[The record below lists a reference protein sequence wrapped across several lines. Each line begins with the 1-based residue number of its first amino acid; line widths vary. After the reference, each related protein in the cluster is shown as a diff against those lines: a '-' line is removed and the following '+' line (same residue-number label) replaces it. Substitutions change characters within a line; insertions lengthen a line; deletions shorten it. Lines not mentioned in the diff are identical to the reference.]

1 MKYILVLVLL
11 FIPSQILAQTY
22 RLQINEYQRN
32 GWEYLERTD
41 PFTDEKTTAVYKIA
55 GDATNT
61 FFKNPVLF
69 IWNNG
74 NIYVDWKQYIGK
86 NKNNQPLKYRF
97 DKGEVSNMQVA
108 TSSKGRATFL
118 VTNKNLRAKVD
129 FIKQLL
135 DSSTFAVGTSD
146 YDGTE
151 YVAVFDLKGS
161 SEAFSLIE
169 ELPALP
175 PLPSPSNGNLVVGD
189 QQGPSPPPP
198 PSIFDPKNPPPPS
211 IFDPKNPPPPSTET
225 ANAGIQV
232 QDTLLLRKLKEEA
245 NQQRSAERQYNSLI
259 FEQLRGQ
266 IHSGPQFDKKLSVA
280 IEVQI
285 ELDGSTS
292 AYRIKESSGSRQF
305 DLVVMTGIKAIKF
318 PRLPDELGETAPY
331 IVTIRIQP

>member
-1 MKYILVLVLL
+1 MKYTIFLASL

-32 GWEYLERTD
+32 GWEYLEKTD
-41 PFTDEKTTAVYKIA
+41 HFTDEKTTAVFKIA
-55 GDATNT
+55 GEATNALYS
-61 FFKNPVLF
+61 NPMLY
-69 IWNNG
+69 IWNDG

-97 DKGEVSNMQVA
+97 DKGEVSNIQVA

-135 DSSTFAVGTSD
+135 DSSTFAVGTTD

-151 YVAVFDLKGS
+151 YVAVFDLSGS
-161 SEAFSLIE
+161 SQAFSLIE
-169 ELPALP
+169 ELPPEPTPTKTDNLFAGDR
-175 PLPSPSNGNLVVGD
+175 PSA
-189 QQGPSPPPP
+189 PPP
-198 PSIFDPKNPPPPS
+198 PSIFDPKNSPPTL
-211 IFDPKNPPPPSTET
+211 TEN
-225 ANAGIQV
+225 ANIGTQV
-232 QDTLLLRKLKEEA
+232 QDTLLLRILNEQENK
-245 NQQRSAERQYNSLI
+245 RRFVERQYNSLLY
-259 FEQLRGQ
+259 EQLRRQ
-266 IHSGPQFDKKLSVA
+266 INSGLQFDKKLSVA
-280 IEVQI
+280 IEIQI

-305 DLVVMTGIKAIKF
+305 DLVVMTGMEAIKF
-318 PRLPDELGETAPY
+318 PRLPDELGETALY

>member
-1 MKYILVLVLL
+1 MELKMKYTLVFLL
-11 FIPSQILAQTY
+11 IFIPSQILAQTY

-61 FFKNPVLF
+61 FLRNPVLF

-86 NKNNQPLKYRF
+86 NKRNQPLKYRF
-97 DKGEVSNMQVA
+97 DKGEVRNIQVA

-118 VTNKNLRAKVD
+118 VTNRNLRAKVD

-135 DSSTFAVGTSD
+135 DSSTFAVGTTD

-151 YVAVFDLKGS
+151 YVAVFDLSGS
-161 SEAFSLIE
+161 SQAFSLIE
-169 ELPALP
+169 ELPPEPTP
-175 PLPSPSNGNLVVGD
+175 PKTDNLFAGDRPSAPA
-189 QQGPSPPPP
+189 P
-198 PSIFDPKNPPPPS
+198 PSIFDPKNPPPTL
-211 IFDPKNPPPPSTET
+211 TET
-225 ANAGIQV
+225 ANIGIQV
-232 QDTLLLRKLKEEA
+232 QDTLLLRKLKEKE
-245 NQQRSAERQYNSLI
+245 NRRRSVERQYNSLLY
-259 FEQLRGQ
+259 EQLRGQ
-266 IHSGPQFDKKLSVA
+266 INSGPQFDKKLSVA

-285 ELDGSTS
+285 ELDGSIS
-292 AYRIKESSGSRQF
+292 AYSIKEISGSRQF
-305 DLVVMTGIKAIKF
+305 DLVVMTGMKAIKF
-318 PRLPDELGETAPY
+318 PRLPEELGENPPY

>member
-1 MKYILVLVLL
+1 MKYTLVLALL
-11 FIPSQILAQTY
+11 FIHSQILAQTY

-41 PFTDEKTTAVYKIA
+41 PFTDEKTTAAYKIA
-55 GDATNT
+55 KDATNT

-97 DKGEVSNMQVA
+97 DKGEVSNIQVA

-189 QQGPSPPPP
+189 QKGPSP
-198 PSIFDPKNPPPPS
+198 PPPPS

-232 QDTLLLRKLKEEA
+232 QDTLLLRKLKKQE
-245 NQQRSAERQYNSLI
+245 NKRRFVERQYNSLLY
-259 FEQLRGQ
+259 EQLRGQ

-305 DLVVMTGIKAIKF
+305 DLVVMTGMKAIKF
-318 PRLPDELGETAPY
+318 PRLPEELGETAPY